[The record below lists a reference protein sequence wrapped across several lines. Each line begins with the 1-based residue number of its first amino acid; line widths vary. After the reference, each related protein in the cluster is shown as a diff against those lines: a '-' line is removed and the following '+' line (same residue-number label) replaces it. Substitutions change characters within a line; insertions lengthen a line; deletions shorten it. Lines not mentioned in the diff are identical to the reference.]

1 MARIDEVRDRYEK
14 ITERLYTDRKA
25 FAEYLKYAGKFYKLP
40 TAQTMVM
47 FETNPKATMVADYDT
62 WKKFGHQVQRGA
74 NSIAVLNGGELKH
87 LFDISQTEG
96 EKVPYQWTL
105 DKQTAQEF
113 VAAYSKAENKEY
125 KTLSSCVNAIG
136 EAAARDNLAN
146 AEKALNISEE
156 NKAAFEKSF
165 ISITQYFI
173 AARCELGSSFKYR
186 TQLLI

>member
-1 MARIDEVRDRYEK
+1 MARIDEVRERYEK

-87 LFDISQTEG
+87 LFDISQTAG

-113 VAAYSKAENKEY
+113 VAAASGCDFDIDMRFNKVVVDA
-125 KTLSSCVNAIG
+125 KSFLGVLSLLTYPVMIFSQGN
-136 EAAARDNLAN
+136 N
-146 AEKALNISEE
+146 SE
-156 NKAAFEKSF
+156 FEKLL
-165 ISITQYFI
+165 
-173 AARCELGSSFKYR
+173 EKYAVA
-186 TQLLI
+186 